1 MLSKKV
7 NLAAA
12 TLLLILGIVST
23 GIVASA
29 YASSPQNKGSYNPTS
44 PRVPQNIQSSAPDSM
59 TAETGSATTLVPSQP
74 HYFLQEGKTTTGTLA
89 SAPSNDVFYHGGP
102 TMHISISYAIFW
114 LPSGNSFEQS
124 PGTDSAYMSLI
135 NRFLNDTSG
144 TSYYNI
150 LNQYPDNI
158 NGTPIDRSVLG
169 GSYLDTTPYPVAGTQ
184 ANPLHDSDIQAEV
197 TNAIKANNWVPGPNK
212 IFHVFTGYGIESCY
226 DTTNRECTF
235 TVYCAYHSFFTQGSQ
250 SIIYSNMPDFNGPS
264 GHCTPRQ
271 RPFPNGDSYADP
283 EVNILS
289 HELFEAVSD
298 PLLNAWT
305 DSFGSEIGDK
315 CSWNFDN
322 VNSDGS
328 NLVLNGHKYLV
339 QLEWSNYNGCVLSY
353 GPSHS
358 VTIAPSPG
366 SKPFPSTYT
375 FNITYASQGSSW
387 WTTTAYT
394 NGTVTIAIDQN
405 TPIQITN
412 KTSTSNQT
420 EKWCFDQN
428 CADESFGSGDGTVTT
443 YYYYDLL
450 AQQVSV
456 STGAG
461 APSASLD
468 FATGTILPDTL
479 GFPQRLTIQLTQTG
493 QTIWVQ
499 RGTTVSVSSPTNIG
513 IDTRWVTRVSA
524 WTISAAFQIPNPIV
538 YYPQYLTTF
547 QYTVS
552 GGGSYSPPSVTYYDT
567 GLPRTALPGTAVWAD
582 NAAAYYYQNQL
593 PGSTQYERWSTITPN
608 GIVSAPGNSILVNY
622 YHQYSVTASYQFA
635 SGNSPTTPSLIGN
648 VYGLSVPTSLSLQP
662 STIWLDADST
672 YSLTKTLTGTS
683 FQERWYA
690 ATSNTGLVNS
700 PMTLSPTYTHQYFLT
715 VAGALPGG
723 AGQGWYDAGSDGSVT
738 TPGVYDVSSTSRIR
752 LTSYSEDGG
761 FPKTLPDL
769 VFNKVGV
776 SFMMDGPH
784 TVQFFSRLQ
793 YYLANTFRTDSI
805 DSMTPSPTGD
815 SWYYNGT
822 SVDIVLNKNWD
833 AIGNTRQSLVSY
845 SIDNIA
851 ASVDRMSTS
860 PANIPAIT
868 MSTGHVLSEG
878 FVTQYYI
885 SVQGAT
891 LTGSQTGDG
900 WFDSGSQF
908 TIQGTYSRVYT
919 ANMPYHA
926 YAVPAGF
933 QILVNTT
940 LSSVLWTSSSN
951 TLSFNAN
958 NVDVTVYIPKELDLT
973 PAKVSDDG
981 NALVFAYSSSSELLS
996 FKGSSIFQVSL
1007 SNTSAA
1013 SSLLSNIPD
1022 WILYPAS
1029 IAIAVGAILIVGLL
1043 LMKRQTRKTSP

>member
-1 MLSKKV
+1 MHS
-7 NLAAA
+7 NRMNIAAA

-23 GIVASA
+23 GIVTSV
-29 YASSPQNKGSYNPTS
+29 YASSPQNKGPYNPTS
-44 PRVPQNIQSSAPDSM
+44 PRVPENIQSNAPDSM
-59 TAETGSATTLVPSQP
+59 TATSRSSTTLGPSQP
-74 HYFLQEGKTTTGTLA
+74 HYFLQEEKTTTGTLA
-89 SAPSNDVFYHGGP
+89 SASSNGVFYHGGP

-114 LPSGNSFEQS
+114 LPGGNNFEQS
-124 PGTDSAYMSLI
+124 SGTDSAYMSLI
-135 NRFLNDTSG
+135 NGFLNDTSG

-158 NGTPIDRSVLG
+158 NGTPLDRSVLG
-169 GSYLDTTPYPVAGTQ
+169 GSYLDTTPYPVAGTE
-184 ANPLHDSDIQAEV
+184 AHPLHDSDIQAEV
-197 TNAIKANNWVPGPNK
+197 TNAMKANNWVPGPNK

-226 DTTNRECTF
+226 DTSNRECTF

-250 SIIYSNMPDFNGPS
+250 SIIYSNMPDFNGVT
-264 GHCTPRQ
+264 GHCTPRGQ
-271 RPFPNGDSYADP
+271 SPPNHDYYADP
-283 EVNILS
+283 EINILS

-305 DSFGSEIGDK
+305 DSFGAEIGDK
-315 CSWNFDN
+315 CSWNFGS
-322 VNSDGS
+322 VNPDGS

-358 VTIAPSPG
+358 VTITPSPG
-366 SKPFPSTYT
+366 GNPFPSTYT
-375 FNITYASQGSSW
+375 FNITFASQGSSW

-405 TPIQITN
+405 TPIDITS
-412 KTSTSNQT
+412 KTVTASQT

-428 CADESFGSGDGTVTT
+428 CTNVSFGSGDGTVTT
-443 YYYYDLL
+443 YYYFDLL

-461 APSASLD
+461 TASLD

-479 GFPQRLTIQLTQTG
+479 GFPQRLTIQLTQTS

-499 RGTTVSVSSPTNIG
+499 RGTTVSVTSPTNMG
-513 IDTRWVTRVSA
+513 VDTRWVTRVSA
-524 WTISAAFQIPNPIV
+524 WTISTDFQVPNPIV

-547 QYTVS
+547 QFTVR

-567 GLPRTALPGTAVWAD
+567 GLPKTALAGTTVWAD

-593 PGSTQYERWSTITPN
+593 PGSTPYERWSTIAPN
-608 GIVSAPGNSILVNY
+608 GIVSSPGSGISVNY
-622 YHQYSVTASYQFA
+622 YHQYGVTASYQFTG
-635 SGNSPTTPSLIGN
+635 GNSPTTPSLTGN
-648 VYGLSVPTSLSLQP
+648 VYGLSVPNNLSLQP
-662 STIWLDADST
+662 STIWLDAGSA
-672 YSLTKTLTGTS
+672 YSLTNILES
-683 FQERWYA
+683 WAQERWYA
-690 ATSNTGLVNS
+690 AIANTGLVNS
-700 PMTLSPTYTHQYFLT
+700 PMILSPTYTHQYFLS
-715 VAGALPGG
+715 VIGALPGS

-738 TPGVYDVSSTSRIR
+738 TPGVYEISSTSRIR

-761 FPKTLPDL
+761 FPRTLSDL
-769 VFNKVGV
+769 AFNKVGA
-776 SFMMDGPH
+776 SFIMDGPH

-793 YYLANTFRTDSI
+793 YYLANTFQTDSI

-815 SWYYNGT
+815 SWYYDGT
-822 SVDIVLNKNWD
+822 SVDIVLNRNWD

-860 PANIPAIT
+860 PTDIPTIT

-891 LTGSQTGDG
+891 LSGSQTGDG
-900 WFDSGSQF
+900 WFDSGSRF
-908 TIQGTYSRVYT
+908 TIQGTYNRVYT

-933 QILVNTT
+933 QILANTT
-940 LSSVLWTSSSN
+940 LSSVLWSSASN

-958 NVDVTVYIPKELDLT
+958 HVEATVYIPKELNLAPT
-973 PAKVSDDG
+973 KVSDDG
-981 NALVFAYSSSSELLS
+981 NALVFAYSSSSELLG
-996 FKGSSIFQVSL
+996 FKGSSSFQVSL
-1007 SNTSAA
+1007 SSTRAA

-1029 IAIAVGAILIVGLL
+1029 IAIAVGAILIIGLL